1 MNAPHEL
8 IRRVADVLRTEV
20 GPATSGGARAQA
32 YGASAVLRR
41 AALGLELS
49 REHAEAD
56 ERDRRRLHDD
66 LTDLLAG
73 TSETAAPATLA
84 AVAALGGDH
93 DGGYKAALDRLVASL
108 HQDRSR
114 LPEGTFERIL
124 ARVRL
129 ALRAV
134 LDRELEVAR

>member
-1 MNAPHEL
+1 MTAPHEL
-8 IRRVADVLRTEV
+8 IRRVADVLRAEV
-20 GPATSGGARAQA
+20 GPATSGGAGAQA

-41 AALGLELS
+41 VARGLELS

-56 ERDRRRLHDD
+56 ESDRRRLHEDVA
-66 LTDLLAG
+66 DLLAG
-73 TSETAAPATLA
+73 TSDAAPATLA
-84 AVAALGGDH
+84 AVAALGDSDYGGD
-93 DGGYKAALDRLVASL
+93 YKAALDRLVASL
-108 HQDRSR
+108 HQDRPR
-114 LPEGTFERIL
+114 LPEATFERTV

>member
-1 MNAPHEL
+1 MTAPHEL

-20 GPATSGGARAQA
+20 GPAATGGAGARA

-41 AALGLELS
+41 VARGLELS

-56 ERDRRRLHDD
+56 ESDRRRLHDD
-66 LTDLLAG
+66 VADLLAG
-73 TSETAAPATLA
+73 TSDAAPAPLA
-84 AVAALGGDH
+84 AVAALGDADYEGD
-93 DGGYKAALDRLVASL
+93 YKAALDRLVASL
-108 HQDRSR
+108 HQDRSQ
-114 LPEGTFERIL
+114 LPEATFERTL